1 MLNLCRKTYALLA
14 VLCLLTAAAAAQT
27 RAPAPLRLEYQEST
41 GKYDLAN
48 VPALQKKGKARKS
61 PFWGIYFWEFGDG
74 HYWIFTRKDSLE
86 KVIYPTYRPAKASAL
101 SRVYLTPF
109 YSPDPPKF
117 AEKATNTGGKGP
129 ATPMKYDLDRKLVMV
144 ETNTGGRVLPGQPI
158 RTVVSY
164 QAPVHGDGYLL
175 VLFNRKDE
183 GISTGFERLKLEP
196 GSASRYYQETLL
208 SGLPEGALKGEALS
222 KFQRLRNMEQYQSL
236 QSYRVTGMRKGD
248 INHFFLTLLSD
259 KRLENYRDK
268 NLSLQLC
275 ALWIPDNVPFNERT
289 MSTVY
294 QFDIQSVHDPNR
306 IRVSPRTAYF
316 RRNYPKRLQFKVD
329 FLNKGDGEVE
339 DVAVH
344 VPMDAG
350 FDIQTLQVEATD
362 PKCRACPQ
370 ENFRDSVCYRLQ
382 RFDQPTGKD
391 SVVITFHNIGLGAK
405 GGIFESK
412 KHRKGSVTY
421 SIKSNNQRSGR
432 TTAQA
437 KIAFLGAA
445 PIVTGRTATQWRQK
459 SLYAKPGFT
468 FGLNRD
474 AIPETDSLA
483 AGNWHNRLSLAIGY
497 QNAPIGTG
505 LVYGLELA
513 TTRHRFYQDT
523 TTLVAPDGGFLPN
536 GGYLFQSQSFDIRYL
551 ELKAIGGWQ
560 FEGLVRGSAGLGI
573 AVPAFARLSGRAM
586 ASFEPTFK
594 DPVYTTRSS
603 KQYGLFQDRND
614 PVFLFNQPLE
624 NKPSPGLS
632 WHFAVEAGL
641 MNEVSLGLEWQTR
654 FFPNFYRGGC
664 ATFSNFNAT
673 LRFKFGVLGGKH

>member
-1 MLNLCRKTYALLA
+1 
-14 VLCLLTAAAAAQT
+14 
-27 RAPAPLRLEYQEST
+27 
-41 GKYDLAN
+41 
-48 VPALQKKGKARKS
+48 
-61 PFWGIYFWEFGDG
+61 
-74 HYWIFTRKDSLE
+74 
-86 KVIYPTYRPAKASAL
+86 
-101 SRVYLTPF
+101 
-109 YSPDPPKF
+109 
-117 AEKATNTGGKGP
+117 
-129 ATPMKYDLDRKLVMV
+129 
-144 ETNTGGRVLPGQPI
+144 
-158 RTVVSY
+158 
-164 QAPVHGDGYLL
+164 
-175 VLFNRKDE
+175 
-183 GISTGFERLKLEP
+183 
-196 GSASRYYQETLL
+196 
-208 SGLPEGALKGEALS
+208 
-222 KFQRLRNMEQYQSL
+222 
-236 QSYRVTGMRKGD
+236 
-248 INHFFLTLLSD
+248 
-259 KRLENYRDK
+259 
-268 NLSLQLC
+268 
-275 ALWIPDNVPFNERT
+275 
-289 MSTVY
+289 
-294 QFDIQSVHDPNR
+294 
-306 IRVSPRTAYF
+306 
-316 RRNYPKRLQFKVD
+316 
-329 FLNKGDGEVE
+329 
-339 DVAVH
+339 
-344 VPMDAG
+344 MDAS
-350 FDIQTLQVEATD
+350 
-362 PKCRACPQ
+362 C
-370 ENFRDSVCYRLQ
+370 
-382 RFDQPTGKD
+382 
-391 SVVITFHNIGLGAK
+391 
-405 GGIFESK
+405 FESK

-459 SLYAKPGFT
+459 SLHAKPGFT

-551 ELKAIGGWQ
+551 ELKAVGGWQ

-632 WHFAVEAGL
+632 WHFTVEAGL
-641 MNEVSLGLEWQTR
+641 TNEASLGLEWQTR

-673 LRFKFGVLGGKH
+673 LRFKFGVLGGKNQPKTLITYEKHLFRLPPGQLQVSIPQCEIFCNAPQSICPFTLRLDGDMVDGMAVRSAGGQILDGDLDGSDGGDFIRTVGENGLFDCGYYTLTVTEPLNGSSAGFSSVNNQGAVINITFSENIDTNSVKAEENIFLQCNAEPAVKRSGNITWCWFAFPG